1 MQLTAK
7 VPPRP
12 RSARVV
18 ADRRVTLVAAAIPLV
33 FLLVFYVAPIGQL
46 VVVGFEE
53 KNGPTLKYYQKIW
66 SNSYYV
72 DAFISTILIALAV
85 AITCLVLG
93 YLAAYYLARS
103 RSSLL
108 RSILFITVLSP
119 LLTSVI
125 VRTYGWLV
133 LLAPNGAVAKLWQA
147 VLPTNPPQ
155 MLYNLPAA
163 YVATVHVLLPFA
175 ILPLSAGI
183 SGLSRNLETAS
194 ESLGASRMRTFVKVT
209 LPLTLPSIAVSVT
222 LVFVLAMGIYVTP
235 LVVGGTSVPL
245 AGIRVYQEVFGLND
259 YPTAS
264 ALGFSLLGLTFICTA
279 LLTLI
284 FSRARRWVRV
294 D

>member
-1 MQLTAK
+1 M
-7 VPPRP
+7 
-12 RSARVV
+12 

-33 FLLVFYVAPIGQL
+33 FLLVFYVAPMAKL
-46 VVVGFEE
+46 VFVGLED
-53 KNGPTLKYYQKIW
+53 KNRPSLKYYQKVW
-66 SNSYYV
+66 GNSYYV
-72 DAFISTILIALAV
+72 DAFIETILIAMAV
-85 AITCLVLG
+85 AITCLFLG

-103 RSSLL
+103 RSSLM
-108 RSILFITVLSP
+108 RSILLITVLSP

-147 VLPTNPPQ
+147 ILPTNPPQ

-194 ESLGASRMRTFVKVT
+194 ESLGATRMRTFSKVT

-235 LVVGGTSVPL
+235 LVVGGASVPL
-245 AGIRVYQEVFGLND
+245 AGIRVYQEVFELND
-259 YPTAS
+259 YATAS

-279 LLTLI
+279 LLTII
-284 FSRARRWVRV
+284 FSTARRWVRV